1 MRWTQ
6 PQGGGENEYTI
17 KSGEYSSSEVTAYG
31 GGGSLDILANN
42 AQSSLQNVTNLRV
55 STFLRLGNGRN
66 TSAKVSLKQ
75 FTLYSISPSL
85 SLKWSACIKH
95 TSAK

>member
-1 MRWTQ
+1 MLPNEVDLHSQREGEKTKI
-6 PQGGGENEYTI
+6 PMNPADAIDSGGGYCCH
-17 KSGEYSSSEVTAYG
+17 
-31 GGGSLDILANN
+31 
-42 AQSSLQNVTNLRV
+42 
-55 STFLRLGNGRN
+55 TFLRLGNGRN

-75 FTLYSISPSL
+75 LTLYSISPSL